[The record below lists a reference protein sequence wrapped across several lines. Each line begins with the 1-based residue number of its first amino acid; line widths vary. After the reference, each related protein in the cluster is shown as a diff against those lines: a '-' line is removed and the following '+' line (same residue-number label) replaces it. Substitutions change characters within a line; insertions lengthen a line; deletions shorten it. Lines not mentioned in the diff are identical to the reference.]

1 MGDERKLS
9 EPQLSVIVAVLAML
23 AMHVTVDDII
33 DVPGMRDRDVFAT
46 DAVLVIARMRIAR
59 VAGIAGRH
67 VVLSEL
73 VFVDVIAVRMVEVP
87 VVHVIHVVLMANGE
101 MAARG
106 TVKVIVAIVNVR
118 FHVRTSTR
126 DIQV

>member
-1 MGDERKLS
+1 VGDERKLS

>member
-1 MGDERKLS
+1 VGDERKLS

-87 VVHVIHVVLMANGE
+87 VVHVIHVVLMENGE

>member
-87 VVHVIHVVLMANGE
+87 VVHVIHVVLMENGE